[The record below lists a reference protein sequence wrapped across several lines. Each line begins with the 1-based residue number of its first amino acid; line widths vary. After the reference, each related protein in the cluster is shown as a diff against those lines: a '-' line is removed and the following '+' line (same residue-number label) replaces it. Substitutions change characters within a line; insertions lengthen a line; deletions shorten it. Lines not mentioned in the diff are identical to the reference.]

1 MNLPFRRRMVSL
13 SHQALDLVTFL
24 LACWIG
30 FSAAFDLSGL
40 RVDAALR
47 AALRPLDVLV
57 LLVALWGAMGDE
69 SVPRGVRRFDR
80 LRALGIDSLRRTAY
94 ASAAL
99 ALGGA
104 LSGSP
109 LLTSQPFVL
118 GFGASLVVLR
128 FVARLLTQQF
138 FVKLRRRG
146 RNLRVALIVGAGERA
161 DRIVSEIGAH
171 PEYGYLI
178 EGYVDEPGFP
188 VHVDLKHLGVPR
200 DLAHIL
206 SRTRVDEVFIA
217 LPMRSQYD
225 QILRSIEIC
234 EEQGIAVHLPGDLFT
249 LAVAHSQ
256 SSMLASTPLIS
267 LVSNGPMD
275 GMPYLLKRTLD
286 RVGAAAL
293 LLALSPVLLLIA
305 AAIQISMGRPIF
317 FRQPRVGYQRR
328 VFACWKFRTMIT
340 GADAHM
346 AALEA
351 LNEVDGPV
359 FKMRRDPRVTRLG
372 AWLRRTSLDELPQ
385 LLNVLVGDMS
395 LVGPRPLPLRD
406 VSRFERAA
414 LNRRFSVWPGITC
427 TWQVSGRSD
436 LSFDDWIDLDLAYV
450 DNWTFATDLRILLQ
464 TVATVWCGRGA
475 Y

>member
-13 SHQALDLVTFL
+13 SHQALDLLTFL
-24 LACWIG
+24 LACWVG
-30 FSAAFDLSGL
+30 FT
-40 RVDAALR
+40 AALGPGEHRLDAFVR
-47 AALRPLDVLV
+47 ADLRPLDALV
-57 LLVALWGAMGDE
+57 LLVALWAAMGDE

-80 LRALGIDSLRRTAY
+80 IRALGLDSLRRAAF

-104 LSGSP
+104 LTGSP
-109 LLTSQPFVL
+109 LLTSQPLVL
-118 GFGASLVVLR
+118 GFGASLVVFRLI
-128 FVARLLTQQF
+128 ARILTQQF

-161 DRIVSEIGAH
+161 ERIVRAIEAH

-188 VHVDLKHLGVPR
+188 VHVDLKRLGMPR
-200 DLAHIL
+200 DLEQIL

-225 QILRSIEIC
+225 QIMRCIEIC

-275 GMPYLLKRTLD
+275 GMPYLLKRTVD
-286 RVGAAAL
+286 RLGAAAL
-293 LLALSPVLLLIA
+293 LVLLSPALLLIS
-305 AAIQISMGRPIF
+305 AAIWISMGRPIF

-328 VFACWKFRTMIT
+328 VFTCWKFRTMVE
-340 GADAHM
+340 GADGRM
-346 AALEA
+346 AELEA

-385 LLNVLVGDMS
+385 LLNVLRGDMS

-406 VSRFERAA
+406 VSRFDRAA

-464 TVATVWCGRGA
+464 TVATVWRGRGA

>member
-13 SHQALDLVTFL
+13 SHQALDLLTFL
-24 LACWIG
+24 LACWLG
-30 FSAAFDLSGL
+30 LGAAIEPGELPL
-40 RVDAALR
+40 DALVR
-47 AALRPLDVLV
+47 AALRPLDALV
-57 LLVALWGAMGDE
+57 LLVALWVSMGYD
-69 SVPRGVRRFDR
+69 SVPRGVHRF
-80 LRALGIDSLRRTAY
+80 DSLRAHGLASLRRAAF
-94 ASAAL
+94 ASATV
-99 ALGGA
+99 ALGGTLLA
-104 LSGSP
+104 SP

-118 GFGASLVVLR
+118 GFGVSLVVFRL
-128 FVARLLTQQF
+128 VARFLTQQF

-161 DRIVSEIGAH
+161 ARIVEEIEAH

-178 EGYVDEPGFP
+178 EGYVDEPAFP
-188 VHVDLKHLGVPR
+188 VHVDLPRLGVPR
-200 DLAHIL
+200 DLAQIL

-275 GMPYLLKRTLD
+275 GMPYLLKRTVD
-286 RVGAAAL
+286 RVGAIVLLVAISPL
-293 LLALSPVLLLIA
+293 LLAIS
-305 AAIQISMGRPIF
+305 AAIWLSMGRPIF

-328 VFACWKFRTMIT
+328 VFTCWKFRTMIE
-340 GADAHM
+340 GADARM
-346 AALEA
+346 GELEA
-351 LNEVDGPV
+351 LNEADGPV
-359 FKMRRDPRVTRLG
+359 FKIRRDPRVTRLG

-385 LLNVLVGDMS
+385 IVNVLRGDMS
-395 LVGPRPLPLRD
+395 FVGPRPLPLRD
-406 VSRFERAA
+406 VSRFDRAA

-436 LSFDDWIDLDLAYV
+436 LSFDDWINLDLQYV

-464 TVATVWCGRGA
+464 TVATVWRGRGA